1 MADDRKN
8 RGIPDN
14 KRIDVND
21 ENELRNRA
29 KSFGKTPEQIKD
41 AVAKLGTSADKV
53 RELPAK

>member
-21 ENELRNRA
+21 ENELRNWA